1 VLGTIIAIMASA
13 FITGALARLAVP
25 GPDPMPVWLTMAIG
39 LAGSAIGGA
48 IAAVAW
54 HRDPYAVSIGSFVCA
69 VLLVI
74 AYRRF
79 VQKRPITGPKALRYP
94 DRGVGVPEYRE
105 RLKRVGIDPDT
116 LPFPQ
121 PPGGAARGPSGEA
134 EAPGQAPDE
143 AAPADV
149 LTPEER
155 TEALRRLAEQRDAGE
170 ISAEEYRERRHRLVY
185 GDAREG
191 TEP

>member
-1 VLGTIIAIMASA
+1 VLGTIIAVIASA
-13 FITGALARLAVP
+13 FVTGALARLAVP
-25 GPDPMPVWLTMAIG
+25 GPDPMPIWLTVAIG
-39 LAGSAIGGA
+39 LVGSVVGGA
-48 IAAVAW
+48 IAAVVW
-54 HRDPYAVSIGSFVCA
+54 NHDPYAVSIGSFVCA
-69 VLLVI
+69 VLLVV

-116 LPFPQ
+116 LPLGRPPQ
-121 PPGGAARGPSGEA
+121 EPADKGA
-134 EAPGQAPDE
+134 EAPSAQAEP
-143 AAPADV
+143 AAEDV

-170 ISAEEYRERRHRLVY
+170 LTAEEYRERRRRLVY
-185 GDAREG
+185 GEDG
-191 TEP
+191 